1 MENSIKNSVNVV
13 IPTFN
18 RESII
23 GDAIEAALAQDHEN
37 LVVTVVDDG
46 SSDQTTEAVAGY
58 LPHPRFRCISLMHN
72 VGTAQA
78 KNVAIALND
87 CEFITFHDS
96 DDFPHRDKIS
106 TQVAVAANPEI
117 EAHPILNWRLSGK
130 EPGSRL
136 DVDLVV
142 SEHTLVCADGTRHHI
157 RRALSLVD
165 DVFPNLQ
172 MAAGVPGDWI
182 LINCGLFRSS
192 VFQDIGGFSNSIEE
206 DRELRNRLIFDGR
219 VLWLVPQILL
229 TKYECE
235 DSLTIQGSTN
245 YDSKRRSQDR
255 ASIWSDAGAF
265 RQGKSIDPVVMDLS
279 KVRFRYLSDNL
290 QKSNALMTPESRR
303 NLDREISRAR
313 MAGRGIPCSA

>member
-1 MENSIKNSVNVV
+1 MENSVNVV

-18 RESII
+18 REAII
-23 GDAIEAALAQDHEN
+23 GDAIEAALAQDHEE
-37 LVVTVVDDG
+37 LVVTVIDDG
-46 SSDQTTEAVAGY
+46 SSDQTTAAVAGY
-58 LPHPRFRCISLMHN
+58 LANPRFRYVSLMNN

-87 CEFITFHDS
+87 CKFITFHDS
-96 DDFPHRDKIS
+96 DDFPHPDKIS
-106 TQVAVAANPEI
+106 IQVAVATNPEI
-117 EAHPILNWRLSGK
+117 EAHPILNWRLAGT

-136 DVDLVV
+136 EVDLVV
-142 SEHTLVCADGTRHHI
+142 SEHTLVCADGTRHHM

-192 VFQDIGGFSNSIEE
+192 VFHETGGFSNCIEE
-206 DRELRNRLIFDGR
+206 DRELRNRLIFNGR
-219 VLWLVPQILL
+219 VLWLVPEILL

-235 DSLTIQGSTN
+235 DSLTIQGETN
-245 YDSKRRSQDR
+245 YDSERRSRDR
-255 ASIWSDAGAF
+255 ASIWADAGAF

-279 KVRFRYLSDNL
+279 MIRFKYISDDL
-290 QKSNALMTPESRR
+290 QISTALMTPESRHC
-303 NLDREISRAR
+303 LDKEITQAR
-313 MAGRGIPCSA
+313 MAMRGMPCTA

>member
-1 MENSIKNSVNVV
+1 MENSVNVV

-23 GDAIEAALAQDHEN
+23 GDAIEAALAQDHED

-58 LPHPRFRCISLMHN
+58 LPHPRFRYISLMHN

-87 CEFITFHDS
+87 CRFITFHDS
-96 DDFPHRDKIS
+96 DDFPHSNKIS
-106 TQVAVAANPEI
+106 TQVAVAANPDI
-117 EAHPILNWRLSGK
+117 EAHPILNWRLSGI

-142 SEHTLVCADGTRHHI
+142 SEHTLVRADGSRHHI

-192 VFQDIGGFSNSIEE
+192 VFRKVGGFRNCIEE
-206 DRELRNRLIFDGR
+206 DREIRNRLIFDGG

-235 DSLTIQGSTN
+235 DSLTVQGETN
-245 YDSKRRSQDR
+245 YDSERRSRDR
-255 ASIWSDAGAF
+255 ASIWSDASAF
-265 RQGKSIDPVVMDLS
+265 RQGESIDPVVMDLS
-279 KVRFRYLSDNL
+279 DVRFKYLSDDL
-290 QKSNALMTPESRR
+290 GLSDVPMTPASRR
-303 NLDREISRAR
+303 NMQREIARVRTDSREFQ
-313 MAGRGIPCSA
+313 CSA